1 LPSVL
6 GYIDKFDKVPTNLT
20 FAFACLIRFYKGTW
34 NEGTLP
40 VDDSKEITSAFQSI
54 WASNDVASVVAQTL
68 SNTDFWG
75 EDLTKIKGLSGA
87 LVLAL
92 NEIEAN
98 GIEQGFVNFNK
109 QV

>member
-1 LPSVL
+1 M
-6 GYIDKFDKVPTNLT
+6 T
-20 FAFACLIRFYKGTW
+20 FAFACLIRFYKGSW
-34 NEGTLP
+34 NEETLP
-40 VDDSKEITSAFQSI
+40 VDDSKEITDAFQQI
-54 WASNDVASVVAQTL
+54 WASNSSTKVVAQTL
-68 SNTDFWG
+68 SNQDFWG